1 MFPAALDGAYGFLQ
15 SVDSARLVLPYDAAV
30 AMLYSVKVA
39 QGAILDKQ
47 QQRRNG
53 VRAVRAT
60 NDAFCSLCVEQ

>member
-47 QQRRNG
+47 QQRSNG
-53 VRAVRAT
+53 VRTARAI
-60 NDAFCSLCVEQ
+60 NDGFFALR